1 MWDMAA
7 MLAMNPMFMQMGAM
21 NRTADWAMNNGG
33 MNNGGMNNGAV
44 NNGATNTG
52 ATNMERNNYNNQR
65 VESRHQRM
73 RDFPRGPSGGQ
84 PRGSASNRRPRGR
97 KNPAVKKEDDF
108 P

>member
-1 MWDMAA
+1 MAA
-7 MLAMNPMFMQMGAM
+7 MLAMNPMFMQMGPM

-33 MNNGGMNNGAV
+33 MNNGGMNN
-44 NNGATNTG
+44 G

-84 PRGSASNRRPRGR
+84 PRGSASNRRPRGK
-97 KNPAVKKEDDF
+97 KNAVVKEDDF
-108 P
+108 A